1 MASPTWYDLLGVERD
16 ASADEIKAAWR
27 TATDRFEPG
36 QGGSQFRMFNEAADV
51 LLDPAKRTAY
61 DAELAAAQPAAE
73 PTPEPIAGPTPVDLE
88 KPATANDVAAPE
100 APAADVPTNKVWA
113 ALTSTFGL
121 ALVAVLTVA
130 SVVLAVVAAK
140 NLQDRADVADARTGA
155 MAVAER
161 SLPLLLQY
169 DYRHLDADRAKAKAF
184 MTPQYQAV
192 YDKLMTGLIAGTAD
206 KPGGAVKAKT
216 VVTATLLP
224 GSVAVVDA
232 SASKVRVLAFVN
244 QTSVNGTT
252 QGPLL
257 ANRLVGTFVKRGDRW
272 LLDGIDP
279 LIFTG

>member
-16 ASADEIKAAWR
+16 ASAEQIKAAWR

-51 LLDPAKRTAY
+51 LLDPEKRAAY
-61 DAELAAAQPAAE
+61 DAELADAQPVE
-73 PTPEPIAGPTPVDLE
+73 PTP
-88 KPATANDVAAPE
+88 
-100 APAADVPTNKVWA
+100 APASVVSVEPQASDDESVEAVGTPAPSGDAPTNKVWA
-113 ALTSTFGL
+113 ALTSTLGIAIL
-121 ALVAVLTVA
+121 AVLTVA
-130 SVVLAVVAAK
+130 TLVLAVVVAR
-140 NLQDRADVADARTGA
+140 NLQERADVADARTRA

-244 QTSVNGTT
+244 QTSVNGTN

-257 ANRLVGTFVKRGDRW
+257 ANRLVGTFVKRGDSW

>member
-16 ASADEIKAAWR
+16 ASAEQIKAAWR

-36 QGGSQFRMFNEAADV
+36 QGGTQFRMFNEAADV
-51 LLDPAKRTAY
+51 LLDPDKRSAY
-61 DAELAAAQPAAE
+61 DAELAAAA
-73 PTPEPIAGPTPVDLE
+73 PEPEPEPKPEPEPVPSLAVPVVLE
-88 KPATANDVAAPE
+88 EPEPSPAVA
-100 APAADVPTNKVWA
+100 TNKVWA
-113 ALTSTFGL
+113 ALTSTLGL
-121 ALVAVLTVA
+121 AIVAVLA
-130 SVVLAVVAAK
+130 AAAVVLAVVVARD
-140 NLQDRADVADARTGA
+140 LQTRADVADARTQA

-169 DYRHLDADRAKAKAF
+169 DYRHLDADRAKAKAY

-206 KPGGAVKAKT
+206 KPGGAIKAKT
-216 VVTATLLP
+216 VVTATLLT
-224 GSVAVVDA
+224 GAVAVVDA
-232 SASKVRVLAFVN
+232 EATKVRVLAFVN

-257 ANRLVGTFVKRGDRW
+257 ANRLVGTFVKRDGRW